1 MSALSV
7 SASGLVAESTIH
19 LDTCFLIHALV
30 PDSDADAR
38 LRGWLSAG
46 HRISMNSVAW
56 TEFLC
61 GPLTASDLALA
72 EQVVTERLDYSEFD
86 ARRAAEFF
94 NSTVRRRGTLVDCM
108 IAASACER
116 DAPLA
121 TLNPKDFI
129 AFQEAGLRLAV

>member
-1 MSALSV
+1 MT
-7 SASGLVAESTIH
+7 ESTIH

-30 PDSDADAR
+30 PDSDADTR
-38 LRGWLSAG
+38 LRQWLSGG

-61 GPLTASDLALA
+61 GPLPAPDLVLA
-72 EQVVTERLDYSEFD
+72 EQVITERLEYSESD
-86 ARRAAEFF
+86 ARRAAELF
-94 NSTVRRRGTLVDCM
+94 NSTGRRRGTLVDCM

-121 TLNPKDFI
+121 TLNRKDFE
-129 AFQEAGLRLAV
+129 AFRKSGLRLAV